1 METPVS
7 RVSLQLC
14 NTFSRLLL
22 RCIVSRTT
30 SMTCRNLVTTDGS
43 DSSVL
48 TDSEDEAPKDE
59 ASNEDSNDNISAES
73 GKADATRK
81 DTGIYL

>member
-1 METPVS
+1 
-7 RVSLQLC
+7 
-14 NTFSRLLL
+14 
-22 RCIVSRTT
+22 
-30 SMTCRNLVTTDGS
+30 MTCRKLVTTDGS